1 MLQTIYE
8 EGMYGMLIFLHFY
21 IFCSIRQ
28 EKLRRKNRRSALFL
42 LFAEG
47 HAVGALILS
56 GAGLMSTYQDPV
68 QRAVVCGLA
77 VVGALLDGALDAL
90 VCVVVHGVSSFFRNG
105 DSMTRSETVMRMRAN
120 QYFFI
125 CCIHLRLTSHSNID
139 IIYAEIFGFQTS
151 KSKGG
156 QPVF

>member
-1 MLQTIYE
+1 MWGVYWLSICGVLVSVGVFFILQTIYE
-8 EGMYGMLIFLHFY
+8 EGMYGVLIFLHFY

-47 HAVGALILS
+47 HAVGALVLG

-68 QRAVVCGLA
+68 QRAVVCGLT

-105 DSMTRSETVMRMRAN
+105 DSMTRSETVIRMRPIN
-120 QYFFI
+120 ISLSVVSI
-125 CCIHLRLTSHSNID
+125 CD
-139 IIYAEIFGFQTS
+139 
-151 KSKGG
+151 
-156 QPVF
+156 